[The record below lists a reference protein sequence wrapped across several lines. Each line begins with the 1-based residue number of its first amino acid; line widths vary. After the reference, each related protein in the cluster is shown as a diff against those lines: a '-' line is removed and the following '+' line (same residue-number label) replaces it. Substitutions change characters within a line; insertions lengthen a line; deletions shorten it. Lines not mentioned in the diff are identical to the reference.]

1 MRFKCQIV
9 ETRGEDDTLE
19 GIGVRWTEPHKFT
32 ECVLAMVG
40 GLGFFVGLCG
50 LGGGILAVGQ
60 QGAGEIILFG
70 VAILVLASGVLWWAI
85 VLPGRERELTFWRDG
100 LMLTPLG
107 LSTNFLW
114 PGNRWL
120 DHTGLRS
127 IESEQLVFPKGDD
140 KPTYTHGVR
149 LFYASGDVNHI
160 AKNLEPDDAHMLAVK
175 LTQALKELR
184 VSMATPLLVGRPQA
198 SGESAGRVI
207 D

>member
-1 MRFKCQIV
+1 MRFKCEVV
-9 ETRGEDDTLE
+9 EARGEDDALE
-19 GIGVRWTEPHKFT
+19 GIGVRWTEAHTFI
-32 ECVLAMVG
+32 EGVLAAVG

-50 LGGGILAVGQ
+50 LGGGILAVGRP
-60 QGAGEIILFG
+60 GAGEMILFG
-70 VAILVLASGVLWWAI
+70 AAVLVAAMGVLWWSI
-85 VLPGRERELTFWRDG
+85 VLPGRHRELSFWRDG
-100 LMLTPLG
+100 AMLTPRG

-114 PGNRWL
+114 PGQRWL
-120 DHTGLRS
+120 EHTGLRS
-127 IESEQLVFPKGDD
+127 IESEQRVFPKGEERAV
-140 KPTYTHGVR
+140 YTHGVR

-184 VSMATPLLVGRPQA
+184 VSMATPLLAGRQQA